1 MIINCKVT
9 PESEVCDR
17 AEGLITGPAEGDTHI
32 IHTRT
37 QGKHKAASVSPSDAR
52 AAGPPQFPVQ
62 HRHKRQEH
70 RA

>member
-32 IHTRT
+32 IHTEAHHTRGRVW
-37 QGKHKAASVSPSDAR
+37 QAV
-52 AAGPPQFPVQ
+52 
-62 HRHKRQEH
+62 
-70 RA
+70 